1 MLHKTRGIVFRAI
14 KYSNTS
20 IITTIYT
27 EQFGLQTYMVN
38 GARSAKS
45 KKAPLFQPATILD
58 LVVYKR
64 ENKNIQHIKE
74 IKLEVLYRRL
84 PLQVVRSSVA
94 LFIIE
99 TLLKCIQEEE
109 TNPALFEFIVET
121 LTFLD
126 ECKTVPA
133 LLPQYFLV
141 ELSKHLGFY
150 PQDKFSKATPYFD
163 MREGHFAVKETNLYS
178 LSTTM
183 SRIFSELKEKGRDE
197 LDNYQLPYVQRKEL
211 LDALITFYTLHVTNF
226 KKLKSLDVL
235 EEVFRN

>member
-1 MLHKTRGIVFRAI
+1 LLHKTRGIVFRAI

-27 EQFGLQTYMVN
+27 EQFGLQTYIVN

-99 TLLKCIQEEE
+99 TLLKCVQEEE

-121 LTFLD
+121 LSFLD
-126 ECKTVPA
+126 ECETVPA
-133 LLPQYFLV
+133 LLPQYFLI
-141 ELSKHLGFY
+141 ELSKHLGFH
-150 PQDKFSKATPYFD
+150 PQDKFTEATPYFD
-163 MREGHFAVKETNLYS
+163 MREGHFTSKESNLYS
-178 LSTTM
+178 FSSSM
-183 SRIFSELKEKGRDE
+183 SRLFSELKEKGRGE
-197 LDNYQLPYVQRKEL
+197 LNVFQLPHLQRKEL
-211 LDALITFYTLHVTNF
+211 LDALVTFYTLHVTNF

>member
-1 MLHKTRGIVFRAI
+1 MI
-14 KYSNTS
+14 
-20 IITTIYT
+20 
-27 EQFGLQTYMVN
+27 N

-45 KKAPLFQPATILD
+45 KKMSLLQPATILD

-74 IKLEVLYRRL
+74 IKLEVLYRAL

-99 TLLKCIQEEE
+99 TLLKCVQEEE
-109 TNPALFEFIVET
+109 TNPAMFEFIVEI
-121 LTFLD
+121 LSFLD
-126 ECKTVPA
+126 DCRTVPA
-133 LLPQYFLV
+133 LLPQYFLI

-150 PQDKFSKATPYFD
+150 PQDKYTEATPYFD
-163 MREGHFAVKETNLYS
+163 MREGHFAVKEYNMYS
-178 LSTTM
+178 FSSGM
-183 SRIFSELKEKGRDE
+183 SKLFSELKEKGRSE
-197 LDNYQLPYVQRKEL
+197 LDGIQLPYVHRKEL
-211 LDALITFYTLHVTNF
+211 LDALVVFYSLHVTNF

>member
-1 MLHKTRGIVFRAI
+1 LLHKTRGIVFRSI

-20 IITTIYT
+20 IISTIYT
-27 EQFGLQTYMVN
+27 ELFGLQTYIIN

-58 LVVYKR
+58 LVVYRK

-74 IKLEVLYRRL
+74 MKVDVLYRTL

-99 TLLKCIQEEE
+99 TLLKCIHEEE
-109 TNPALFEFIVET
+109 ANPALFGFIVDI
-121 LTFLD
+121 LTYLD

-133 LLPQYFLV
+133 LLPQYFLLG
-141 ELSKHLGFY
+141 LSKHLGFY
-150 PQDKFSKATPYFD
+150 PHDKFTEATPYFN
-163 MREGHFAVKETNLYS
+163 MREGHFAEKESLQYS
-178 LSTTM
+178 LSASM
-183 SRIFSELKEKGRDE
+183 SKLFSELKEINRDE
-197 LDNYQLPYVQRKEL
+197 LEAIHLPYPQRKEL
-211 LDALITFYTLHVTNF
+211 LDMLVIFYTLHVENF
-226 KKLKSLDVL
+226 KRLKSLEVL